1 MRTQRKPSL
10 LQHSLAWGISIIHG
24 AFRWRENCGK
34 VTTNYRK
41 RYGKVA
47 KRGKKWYKKFVLPS
61 SRSSWSNTRCLMP
74 NVYDLGRIFAPNY
87 LQTTHYS
94 PSHLY
99 FYIWAIALH
108 FTFHAFPNFYLSMC
122 RNHFSSPLFFFP
134 FLFPISLY
142 TQTIPIPHF
151 YLSRSTYTWYTI
163 HYTGI

>member
-1 MRTQRKPSL
+1 MRD
-10 LQHSLAWGISIIHG
+10 IHR

-61 SRSSWSNTRCLMP
+61 SRSSWSNTRWSMP
-74 NVYDLGRIFAPNY
+74 NVYDLGRIRAKLSSNNSLFTIAPVF
-87 LQTTHYS
+87 LHLGHCTT
-94 PSHLY
+94 
-99 FYIWAIALH
+99 FY
-108 FTFHAFPNFYLSMC
+108 TFHAFPNFYLSMC

-151 YLSRSTYTWYTI
+151 YLSRSTYTVPLYTI
-163 HYTGI
+163 QVYKTVKI